1 VITLMMLAVYAAGG
15 GIEFVIH
22 AWLLG
27 RRSHAVA
34 VATDQTVTMDQPA
47 STGGLT

>member
-1 VITLMMLAVYAAGG
+1 VSLAHESDG
-15 GIEFVIH
+15 GIEFVIQ

-27 RRSHAVA
+27 GRSHAVA
-34 VATDQTVTMDQPA
+34 AATDQTVTMDQPA